1 MRVFNGRGGQEIVDN
16 FIIGCKGIVPCL
28 DGADRFIKI
37 YKLIQ
42 KNNIVSANKEYEK
55 NSSSN
60 SFYYA
65 IHKHVSLLW

>member
-42 KNNIVSANKEYEK
+42 KNN
-55 NSSSN
+55 
-60 SFYYA
+60 F
-65 IHKHVSLLW
+65 HVHLKILLVHFHQY